1 MRVPD
6 FYFLKVTY
14 PQVHRRKRGNAGEIP
29 GRIPKRNEARKS
41 MLSGL
46 VTYLFMNALIIQL
59 FRLNRG
65 RL

>member
-1 MRVPD
+1 MRVSV

-29 GRIPKRNEARKS
+29 GWIPKRNEARKS

-46 VTYLFMNALIIQL
+46 VIYL
-59 FRLNRG
+59 
-65 RL
+65 

>member
-29 GRIPKRNEARKS
+29 GRILNKNEARKS
-41 MLSGL
+41 VLPGL
-46 VTYLFMNALIIQL
+46 VTYL
-59 FRLNRG
+59 
-65 RL
+65 

>member
-29 GRIPKRNEARKS
+29 GRIPKSKRGPEVSASR
-41 MLSGL
+41 LRH
-46 VTYLFMNALIIQL
+46 LFMNALIIQL
-59 FRLNRG
+59 FRLNRE